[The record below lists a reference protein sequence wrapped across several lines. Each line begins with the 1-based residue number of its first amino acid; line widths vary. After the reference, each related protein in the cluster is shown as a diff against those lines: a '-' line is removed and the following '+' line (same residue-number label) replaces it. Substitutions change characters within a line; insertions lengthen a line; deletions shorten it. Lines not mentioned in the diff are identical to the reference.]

1 MCTLIFLRI
10 CHHIPTF
17 VIYLS
22 QQFVWFFFIIKI
34 SEALALYP
42 HFTSLMNCA
51 VEGLS
56 SKNVIKA
63 ACAGIDVTAWHGGNK
78 PWHSKTC
85 LKTITY
91 VDEHL
96 TFDTISTAHLA
107 LWEKKSSETTDCPIN
122 TVVFGSSGQCRV
134 MSLFPLPSLQGCPVK
149 HQCLWFL
156 MAPLDSKI
164 GDLVSISSQIVLTI
178 HSRGEWRTT
187 PLHTCC

>member
-10 CHHIPTF
+10 CHHISNICHLF
-17 VIYLS
+17 VS
-22 QQFVWFFFIIKI
+22 AVFFFVFFIIKI

-63 ACAGIDVTAWHGGNK
+63 ACAGIDVTAWHRGNT

-85 LKTITY
+85 LKTVTY

-107 LWEKKSSETTDCPIN
+107 LCTLGEKKQRDN
-122 TVVFGSSGQCRV
+122 R
-134 MSLFPLPSLQGCPVK
+134 LYNK
-149 HQCLWFL
+149 Y
-156 MAPLDSKI
+156 
-164 GDLVSISSQIVLTI
+164 
-178 HSRGEWRTT
+178 SRIW
-187 PLHTCC
+187 

>member
-22 QQFVWFFFIIKI
+22 QQLFFFIIKI

-63 ACAGIDVTAWHGGNK
+63 ACAGIDVTAWHRRK
-78 PWHSKTC
+78 TPWHNKTC

-107 LWEKKSSETTDCPIN
+107 LCTLEKKSSETTDCTIN

-134 MSLFPLPSLQGCPVK
+134 MSLFPLPSLQGCPCKTSVY
-149 HQCLWFL
+149 
-156 MAPLDSKI
+156 M
-164 GDLVSISSQIVLTI
+164 VSN
-178 HSRGEWRTT
+178 GTT
-187 PLHTCC
+187 GL